1 MSSVSGYTWEE
12 IPFKEKGRPTCHFP
26 ITVTVTM
33 QVAMGPS
40 EAGGWGGVGG
50 WREKAT
56 VLEKPLLN
64 GAETGKIKSIQ
75 RLLEIR
81 LRRASVSVALEEHP
95 GP

>member
-1 MSSVSGYTWEE
+1 MMSSVSGYTWEE

-40 EAGGWGGVGG
+40 EAGG